1 MALVLIFGVALLIV
15 VLVSGLAARTV
26 LSTSLMFLLAGAV
39 AGSGGF
45 GWLQLTPNSSIVST
59 LADLAL
65 FTVLFTDGQRA
76 GVPEL
81 RAAWRLSGRALLLG
95 MPLTFLGIS
104 VLAHFVAGLDWVT
117 AFLVGAVLSPT
128 DPVFASAIV
137 TRTDVPARL
146 RQLLNIESGLN
157 DGLALPVVVVLIAAA
172 SSSAGTSHTS
182 IWTVLLELVAGLA
195 LGVALPLVAYLLLK
209 LPLLGSEPRLQPLGP
224 FAVAVILYALCH
236 LTNANPYLAAFAAGS
251 TIATLA
257 PQARDAFDD
266 FGELLSE
273 LSKFAAVLVF
283 GALLTPEL
291 FGETTAGAYIVAV
304 LALVLVR
311 PVTLWLSLLGSRL
324 PWREKAAVAWFGPK
338 GFASV
343 VYGLLVL
350 ESGIPQAT
358 PAFDLIAVCIAIS
371 IVAHSSTDVPVA
383 RLFHVEDIAGLP
395 PEEPAEEE
403 PGRADPSRSG

>member
-1 MALVLIFGVALLIV
+1 MALVLIYGVALLIA

-26 LSTSLMFLLAGAV
+26 LSTSLLFLLAGAV

-45 GWLQLTPNSSIVST
+45 GWLPLTPHSPIVST

-81 RAAWRLSGRALLLG
+81 RAAWRLTGRALLLG

-117 AFLVGAVLSPT
+117 AFLVGGVLSPT

-182 IWTVLLELVAGLA
+182 IAAVLVELVAGLA

-257 PQARDAFDD
+257 PQARDAFED

-283 GALLTPEL
+283 GALLTPAL
-291 FGETTAGAYIVAV
+291 FGETTAGAYVVAV

-350 ESGIPQAT
+350 QSGLPQAT
-358 PAFDLIAVCIAIS
+358 QAFDLIAVCIAIS

-395 PEEPAEEE
+395 PEEPAEKK
-403 PGRADPSRSG
+403 PSRADPSPSG